1 MSTVVLG
8 EQPVVKA
15 WLDRRRALGQDVFD
29 EVWEGDYHVAPNARA
44 EHAAAAT
51 SIMVVLAPHARR
63 TSVRGI
69 GPFNLGV
76 DRNDYR
82 VPDGGWLRGEAKGL
96 YVPTAAVV
104 LEVLSPDDETFAKF
118 DFYARHG
125 VEEILVAHPT
135 ERWVRCYAHDGHA
148 YQQVEGSTVLGVS
161 MESLAAEVDW
171 P

>member
-8 EQPVVKA
+8 EQPVVTA
-15 WLDRRRALGQDVFD
+15 WLDRRRALGLDVFD

-44 EHAAAAT
+44 EHAAVAM
-51 SIMVVLAPHARR
+51 SIMVVLSPHARR
-63 TSVRGI
+63 AQVRGI

-76 DRNDYR
+76 DKDDYR

-96 YVPTAAVV
+96 FVPTAAVV

-118 DFYARHG
+118 DFYGRHG
-125 VEEILVAHPT
+125 VDEILVAHAT
-135 ERWVRCYAHDGHA
+135 ERWVRCYAREGLTFR
-148 YQQVEGSTVLGVS
+148 QVDASTVLDVS
-161 MESLAAEVDW
+161 MEDLAAEVDW